1 MDFNVVKKDTEALVP
16 TLDEETTQQI
26 IKDAENARLF
36 AKALDSGE
44 FRIGE
49 DLVKVVVGRVT
60 EVDRYGGKFENKGMT
75 KIRNFIDEGDL
86 PEGYEL
92 RADVTITTPEGMSV
106 TVSLPPSSY
115 KYHFANQVKRLN
127 RIGRDITDCLV
138 EFSVKVVKNKD
149 GKVFPVVVTKV
160 AEPMTPRPIKQD
172 LISKALDHDILDKD
186 IPF

>member
-1 MDFNVVKKDTEALVP
+1 MDYNIVKKDTEALVP
-16 TLDEETTQQI
+16 SLDEETKEQI

-36 AKALDSGE
+36 AKATDTGA
-44 FRIGE
+44 FKIGE
-49 DLVKVVVGRVT
+49 DLVKVLMGRVT

-75 KIRNFIDEGDL
+75 KIRNFVDEADL

-92 RADVTITTPEGMSV
+92 RADVTIITSEGMSV

-115 KYHFANQVKRLN
+115 KFHFANQVKRLN
-127 RIGRDITDCLV
+127 RIGRDIADCLV
-138 EFSVKVVKNKD
+138 EFSVKVVTNKD

-160 AEPMTPRPIKQD
+160 AEPMTPRHIKPD
-172 LISKALDHDILDKD
+172 LVEQSLNRTITDDD